1 VPGTDVMHAVYQ
13 VVVYRLFYAWA
24 MIAVGTVCFADAMKV
39 LVKRGV
45 ASSKKHVETGESFWE
60 IGGEFHKGSLQDV
73 WVELVKAVIAGGIT
87 PDMLPTLI
95 TVFVMCFFQGRNLA
109 CWPDYLMWIGW
120 EVLSY
125 RSEKRAC

>member
-1 VPGTDVMHAVYQ
+1 MDVMHAVYQ
-13 VVVYRLFYAWA
+13 VVVYRLFCTWA

-73 WVELVKAVIAGGIT
+73 WVELVKAVIAGGIA
-87 PDMLPTLI
+87 PDMLPVLI
-95 TVFVMCFFQGRNLA
+95 TVFVMCFFQGQ
-109 CWPDYLMWIGW
+109 YTQW
-120 EVLSY
+120 EGVVMKILG
-125 RSEKRAC
+125 EMGVRAIVSSILCC

>member
-1 VPGTDVMHAVYQ
+1 MHAVYQ
-13 VVVYRLFYAWA
+13 VVVYRLFCAWA

-39 LVKRGV
+39 LVKRGM

-60 IGGEFHKGSLQDV
+60 IGGEFHKGTLQDV

-95 TVFVMCFFQGRNLA
+95 TVFVMCFFQGRHTQ
-109 CWPDYLMWIGW
+109 W
-120 EVLSY
+120 EGVVMKIFG
-125 RSEKRAC
+125 EMGIRAIVSSILCC